1 MAKFEYKFPEL
12 GEGLHEGEIVK
23 LHIKAGDKVT
33 DDDIIMEVQNDK
45 AVVEVPCPVNGTILE
60 VRVADGQVCH
70 VGEVVAVIEAEG
82 ELPEGSEAETAP
94 GPQADAAQEA
104 NAAVG
109 GADTTSSPASADP
122 SASKGSSQ
130 ASGGNKFAYKFPEL
144 GEGLH
149 EGEIVK
155 MHIKAGD
162 KVTDDDI
169 IMEVQNDKAVVEV
182 PCPVNGTVLE
192 VRVADG
198 ETHHVGDIVAIIEV
212 EGELPEGSETI
223 EESAPAAEAKA
234 PTSASPAAAASSA
247 SSNREVLATPS
258 VRKFAREEG
267 VEIGQVQGSG
277 KNGKISREDV
287 ENFKKNGGQAPAP
300 AASEA
305 AAPTAQSPAAAKSE
319 APAKAAASAPAASA
333 AVDEERVPFKGIR
346 KAISNAMVKS
356 AYTAPHVTIMDEV
369 DVTEL
374 VAFRTR
380 MKPLAE
386 KKGIKV
392 TYLPFIVK
400 ALVAAVR
407 EFPALNASIDEEK
420 SEIVYKKHYDIG
432 IATDTENGL
441 IVPVVKDADRKSVFK
456 IAETINDL
464 AKRGRDGKLTA
475 TEMRGSTIS
484 ISNIGSAGGMFF
496 TPIINYP
503 EVAILGTGRISEKAI
518 VKNGEIVAAPMMALS
533 LSFDHRLIDGA
544 TAQNCMNYLKSLL
557 ANPELMVMEV

>member
-23 LHIKAGDKVT
+23 MHIKAGDKVT

-45 AVVEVPCPVNGTILE
+45 AVVEVPCPVNGTVLE
-60 VRVADGQVCH
+60 VRAADGETHH
-70 VGEVVAVIEAEG
+70 VGDIIAIIEAEG
-82 ELPEGSEAETAP
+82 ELPEGSESAP
-94 GPQADAAQEA
+94 EADAAQEA

-109 GADTTSSPASADP
+109 GADTSAAASPATADP
-122 SASKGSSQ
+122 SASQGS
-130 ASGGNKFAYKFPEL
+130 ASSSNKFAYKFPEL

-234 PTSASPAAAASSA
+234 PVSAPAAASTSGAP
-247 SSNREVLATPS
+247 NREVLATPS

-267 VEIGQVQGSG
+267 VELGQVQGTG

-287 ENFKKNGGQAPAP
+287 ENFKKNGGQAPAAASAP
-300 AASEA
+300 AAAASEA
-305 AAPTAQSPAAAKSE
+305 PAAAKAE
-319 APAKAAASAPAASA
+319 APAKAAAAPTAIPAAA
-333 AVDEERVPFKGIR
+333 DEERVPFKGIR

-386 KKGIKV
+386 KKGVKV

-407 EFPALNASIDEEK
+407 EFPALNASIDEAAN
-420 SEIVYKKHYDIG
+420 EIVYKKHYDIG

-441 IVPVVKDADRKSVFK
+441 IVPVIKDADRKSVFK
-456 IAETINDL
+456 IAESISDL
-464 AKRGRDGKLTA
+464 AKRGREGKLA
-475 TEMRGSTIS
+475 PNEMRGSTIS
-484 ISNIGSAGGMFF
+484 ITNIGSAGGMFF

-518 VKNGEIVAAPMMALS
+518 VRNGEIVAAPMMALS